1 MWNINAIILYQ
12 NIMYSGKNKTY
23 FYNKIRN
30 WNSTLE
36 LKYFL
41 TLWDAW
47 ALNYWNACVSN
58 MNNNLFLNSMAL
70 LKKHLNSKLG
80 YWFFKIELSKPY
92 PCGSVCHTD
101 RVWHKEHIVQT
112 FRQFWI
118 IFYIYLFLIN
128 VNCLIYMYI

>member
-1 MWNINAIILYQ
+1 MWKITAIILYQ
-12 NIMYSGKNKTY
+12 NIMYSGKSKTC

-47 ALNYWNACVSN
+47 ALNYWNACVLN
-58 MNNNLFLNSMAL
+58 MNNILFLNSMAL
-70 LKKHLNSKLG
+70 LKKHLNSKLR
-80 YWFFKIELSKPY
+80 YWFVKIELSKPY
-92 PCGSVCHTD
+92 PCGSGTD

-112 FRQFWI
+112 FRQSWI

-128 VNCLIYMYI
+128 VNCLI